1 MATAPLQ
8 RTNTGWL
15 EPLERPAL
23 AALAAR
29 MPGWATPDHLTALGF
44 AGCVITF
51 AGYALAA
58 VDAAWLWVASIGLV
72 VNWFGDSLDGT
83 LARFR
88 QTERPNYGYFLD
100 NSIDLVMQFLLAAG
114 IGISG
119 YIRWDLSFLALSV
132 FLMMSVLTLLR
143 AKISGVFQL
152 SYGGVGPTEMRV
164 LFILLN
170 AAMFFVPPQPI
181 SLLGWQMTYPNWL
194 SLTWSMF
201 ALITF
206 LWSMTSQIRELAI
219 QDPPR
224 RR

>member
-1 MATAPLQ
+1 MATTPLQ

-15 EPLERPAL
+15 EPLERRTL

-29 MPGWATPDHLTALGF
+29 MPGWVTPDHLTALGF
-44 AGCVITF
+44 AGSLITF

-58 VDAAWLWVASIGLV
+58 VDSAWLWVASIGLV
-72 VNWFGDSLDGT
+72 VNWFGDSLDGS

-88 QTERPNYGYFLD
+88 KIERPNYGYFLD

-119 YIRWDLSFLALSV
+119 YIRWDLCFLALSV

-152 SYGGVGPTEMRV
+152 SYGGVGPTEMRM

-170 AAMFFVPPQPI
+170 AAMFFFPPQPV
-181 SLLGWQMTYPNWL
+181 SLLGLQMTYPNWL
-194 SLTWSMF
+194 SLTWSTF
-201 ALITF
+201 ALATF
-206 LWSMTSQIRELAI
+206 VWSMTSQIRELAI